1 METNRIIDFWKS
13 LAELG
18 IYQQMATDGT
28 PVQCVSMNE
37 VFTGKQMKFLQRA
50 FHPEPKQCF
59 QNCACLVQLLSH
71 PFGKML
77 GFEADA
83 IKYVDGFAYEPG
95 MIPIE
100 HAFVKVG
107 NLYCDPTFE
116 TVLNID
122 VSKCEYVSLLELKWR
137 DLRRILEKRGFY
149 GPLYGETQN
158 KRIQGK
164 NA

>member
-13 LAELG
+13 ISELG
-18 IYQQMATDGT
+18 IYQQMATEGT
-28 PVQCVSMNE
+28 PVQCVPMNE
-37 VFTGKQMKFLQRA
+37 VFTGEQMKFLHQS

-59 QNCACLVQLLSH
+59 KNAATLVQLLSH
-71 PFGKML
+71 PFAKIL
-77 GFEADA
+77 GFESDA
-83 IKYVDGFAYEPG
+83 ITYVDGFAYEPG
-95 MIPIE
+95 LFPIE

-122 VSKCEYVSLLELKWR
+122 VRQCEYVSLLELKWPKF
-137 DLRRILEKRGFY
+137 RRILEKRGFY
-149 GPLYGETQN
+149 GPLYGEIQN
-158 KRIQGK
+158 KRLQGK